1 MSMRDLIDG
10 DVEVDE
16 EENDEEFDE
25 EIGEPTSAKPQDQ
38 NGALDDDSSEEEDDD
53 DEEAARAVFS
63 LISNLRLRVITDTF
77 LDSRRFHCR

>member
-38 NGALDDDSSEEEDDD
+38 NGGLDDDSSEEEDDD

-63 LISNLRLRVITDTF
+63 LISNLLWRVITDTF
-77 LDSRRFHCR
+77 LDPGRFHCR